1 MSVVQQT
8 PQTLFHPCRSWP
20 GSFRRRRERRRV
32 QHRRYDPKSVVFD
45 TPIAIGP
52 GMSLAAKIRMVDNHQ
67 LTDTAVSSI
76 VPRLSPRTTCMEVP
90 GNEAS
95 CIMARI

>member
-1 MSVVQQT
+1 M
-8 PQTLFHPCRSWP
+8 
-20 GSFRRRRERRRV
+20 
-32 QHRRYDPKSVVFD
+32 QHRRYDPESVVFD
-45 TPIAIGP
+45 TPIAIGT
-52 GMSLAAKIRMVDNHQ
+52 SLAAKIRMVDNHQ

-76 VPRLSPRTTCMEVP
+76 VPRLSLHKTCVEEP

>member
-1 MSVVQQT
+1 M
-8 PQTLFHPCRSWP
+8 
-20 GSFRRRRERRRV
+20 
-32 QHRRYDPKSVVFD
+32 QHRRYDPESVVFD

-76 VPRLSPRTTCMEVP
+76 IPRLAPRTMCMEVP